1 MNVGNGP
8 GGTLHE
14 GSNTFYM
21 NLRTFPSIFELRGC
35 LRLPTVACW
44 LPYAAE
50 AHPFDIWWRRSI
62 YRSRMPNTLDWP
74 TFRSNIQVMY
84 QIRGTLHEG
93 SNTFYLNPRTFPSI
107 FEQLPP
113 YTGGTVVYHY
123 KEEVWAPHLCL
134 LVVWVPQVST
144 SSKLPANQSP
154 VFCQVSRRA
163 TREPFASHSLRSSKN
178 GWPSTSNTIPT
189 FAPTSAGMRA
199 LLLPQ
204 PIG

>member
-1 MNVGNGP
+1 MTP
-8 GGTLHE
+8 LGTLHE

-62 YRSRMPNTLDWP
+62 YRSRMPNTL
-74 TFRSNIQVMY
+74 
-84 QIRGTLHEG
+84 
-93 SNTFYLNPRTFPSI
+93 YLNPRTFPSI

>member
-1 MNVGNGP
+1 MPQHVCYTQLADIAIPLFYTKSFIAYFGAYLGLTR

-74 TFRSNIQVMY
+74 TLRSNIQVN
-84 QIRGTLHEG
+84 ICT
-93 SNTFYLNPRTFPSI
+93 
-107 FEQLPP
+107 
-113 YTGGTVVYHY
+113 
-123 KEEVWAPHLCL
+123 
-134 LVVWVPQVST
+134 
-144 SSKLPANQSP
+144 
-154 VFCQVSRRA
+154 
-163 TREPFASHSLRSSKN
+163 
-178 GWPSTSNTIPT
+178 
-189 FAPTSAGMRA
+189 
-199 LLLPQ
+199 
-204 PIG
+204 